1 MGDKDKIRDNLEMET
16 IIKNQIERVNISQ
29 NFDEF
34 KWHVKKLHV
43 LLFYYKDKKFKTDKQ
58 IEKYMEKLEIEKPR
72 MKMCREDYKEFQTL
86 KIYKKEQYRYELIYR
101 ELIGLCKRLG
111 ISLETERKD
120 ILE

>member
-1 MGDKDKIRDNLEMET
+1 MET
-16 IIKNQIERVNISQ
+16 IIKNQIERVNMSQ

-34 KWHVKKLHV
+34 KWHVKKLHD
-43 LLFYYKDKKFKTDKQ
+43 LLFYYKDKKFKSDKQ
-58 IEKYMEKLEIEKPR
+58 IEKEVQKLKINKPR
-72 MKMCREDYKEFQTL
+72 MKMGRQDYKDFQEL
-86 KIYKKEQYRYELIYR
+86 KEHQKGQYRYELIYR